1 MLITKTI
8 TITIN
13 NDWTTPEKQQIIKE
27 VNNIPEYVLM
37 SCRYDKVV
45 NATVCSAIWTEEKE
59 EG

>member
-13 NDWTTPEKQQIIKE
+13 NDWTTPEKQKTIKDI
-27 VNNIPEYVLM
+27 NNIPENVLM

-45 NATVCSAIWTEEKE
+45 NATICCAIWTEEKE

>member
-13 NDWTTPEKQQIIKE
+13 NDWTTPEKQQTIKE

-45 NATVCSAIWTEEKE
+45 NATVCCAMWNEEKE

>member
-13 NDWTTPEKQQIIKE
+13 NDWTTPEKQKTIKK
-27 VNNIPEYVLM
+27 VNSIPDNVLM
-37 SCRYDKVV
+37 ACKYDELV
-45 NATVCSAIWTEEKE
+45 NATICHAIWTEEKE

>member
-8 TITIN
+8 TITLN
-13 NDWTTPEKQQIIKE
+13 NDWTTPEKQKIIKE
-27 VNNIPEYVLM
+27 VNNIPENVLM

-45 NATVCSAIWTEEKE
+45 NATVCCAIWTEEIE

>member
-13 NDWTTPEKQQIIKE
+13 NDWTTPEKQKTIKE
-27 VNNIPEYVLM
+27 VNSIPENVLM
-37 SCRYDKVV
+37 SCRYDKET
-45 NATVCSAIWTEEKE
+45 NTTICCAMWTEEKE

>member
-13 NDWTTPEKQQIIKE
+13 NDWTTPEKQKAIKE
-27 VNNIPEYVLM
+27 VNNIPENVLM
-37 SCRYDKVV
+37 SCRYDAFA
-45 NATVCSAIWTEEKE
+45 NTTVCSAIWTEEKE

>member
-13 NDWTTPEKQQIIKE
+13 NEWTTPEKQKTIKE
-27 VNNIPEYVLM
+27 VNSIPENVLM
-37 SCRYDKVV
+37 SCKYDAYT
-45 NATVCSAIWTEEKE
+45 NTTICCAMWTEEKE

>member
-13 NDWTTPEKQQIIKE
+13 NDWTSPEKQKTIKE
-27 VNNIPEYVLM
+27 VNNIPKNVLM
-37 SCRYDKVV
+37 SCRYDKEV
-45 NATVCSAIWTEEKE
+45 NTTLCCAMWNEEKE